1 MKQGWK
7 GGLGCARTLCRD
19 GARHVGRCYGVN
31 LNEVALKIP
40 CKQRRYEGKDR
51 SNNFDE
57 MAIKSESNEGKSK
70 STC

>member
-1 MKQGWK
+1 MKQGLK
-7 GGLGCARTLCRD
+7 GGLGCARTSGRD
-19 GARHVGRCYGVN
+19 RARHVVGRYGVN
-31 LNEVALKIP
+31 LDEVALTIP
-40 CKQRRYEGKDR
+40 CKQKRYQGKDR